1 MRLYRHIP
9 EANHISA
16 EDLNS
21 SLLLNISLFISDPMM
36 VDAMS
41 RPLSTWA
48 SEPSY
53 PRCYPQELPGPGTR
67 LPPISSAPTSVT
79 ADLPSSTAYEA
90 RRSVS
95 TYRDPHPV
103 ANSQN
108 RVLPD
113 SPTARGQHVITGSG
127 TYYAGERSI
136 RDPTTNVRPTDRLE
150 EISTLG
156 RNHLATGTSYSGA
169 HFGPTARSPHE
180 RPHEPVR
187 RFSGVASPR
196 SLLLHT
202 GTEAR
207 PEQIQRS
214 LPSPSRTWSTRS
226 DTRPPERV
234 RISDLLTNDQDPPP
248 KNQAEAQIS
257 PSRSQPQVRT
267 NSIQSPG
274 TSAIRFNY
282 ALTIRQQP
290 MAARSCGFGERDR
303 RVIDPPPIVE
313 VKVDDPL
320 ATPGDVREALRIP
333 FMVMHC
339 TIWDDTGKQDISFM
353 PEEYRQQRRLMGT
366 AVASPFTGR
375 DETGVEGCFFCFPD
389 LSVRTSGTFKLKF
402 ILVMAD
408 PLINFIGARHRIR
421 ASAISEVFTVYSA
434 KDFPGMQASTPLT
447 KKLKE
452 QGCLISIKKGNERGG
467 RGRNDSDDDDSDDDN
482 GDTGASTTGRRKKQ
496 RK

>member
-1 MRLYRHIP
+1 
-9 EANHISA
+9 
-16 EDLNS
+16 
-21 SLLLNISLFISDPMM
+21 
-36 VDAMS
+36 
-41 RPLSTWA
+41 
-48 SEPSY
+48 
-53 PRCYPQELPGPGTR
+53 
-67 LPPISSAPTSVT
+67 
-79 ADLPSSTAYEA
+79 
-90 RRSVS
+90 
-95 TYRDPHPV
+95 
-103 ANSQN
+103 
-108 RVLPD
+108 
-113 SPTARGQHVITGSG
+113 
-127 TYYAGERSI
+127 
-136 RDPTTNVRPTDRLE
+136 
-150 EISTLG
+150 
-156 RNHLATGTSYSGA
+156 
-169 HFGPTARSPHE
+169 
-180 RPHEPVR
+180 
-187 RFSGVASPR
+187 
-196 SLLLHT
+196 
-202 GTEAR
+202 
-207 PEQIQRS
+207 
-214 LPSPSRTWSTRS
+214 
-226 DTRPPERV
+226 
-234 RISDLLTNDQDPPP
+234 
-248 KNQAEAQIS
+248 
-257 PSRSQPQVRT
+257 
-267 NSIQSPG
+267 
-274 TSAIRFNY
+274 Y

-482 GDTGASTTGRRKKQ
+482 GDTGASTAGRRKKQ